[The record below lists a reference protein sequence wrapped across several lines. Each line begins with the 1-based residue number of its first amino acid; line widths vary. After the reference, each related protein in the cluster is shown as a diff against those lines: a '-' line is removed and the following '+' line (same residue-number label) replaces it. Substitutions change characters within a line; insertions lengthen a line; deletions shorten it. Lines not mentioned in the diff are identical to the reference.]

1 MREHITLLRPD
12 ADASKT
18 PASWS
23 SFPGDL
29 LVQSATRLR
38 ILALLYAFV
47 FFMAAI
53 FPMLLT
59 PADRA
64 ELVGSFIHWGP
75 RVISIAVA
83 LLVVAVISSARISLP
98 ALMNIGLLFE
108 VVGSF
113 GIAAAEFSVSS
124 SPIRP

>member
-1 MREHITLLRPD
+1 MREHINLLRPD
-12 ADASKT
+12 ADASKA

-23 SFPGDL
+23 SFPSDL
-29 LVQSATRLR
+29 LVQSAIRLR

-75 RVISIAVA
+75 SVISIAVA
-83 LLVVAVISSARISLP
+83 LLVVAAISSARISVP

-108 VVGSF
+108 VVGRW
-113 GIAAAEFSVSS
+113 ASV
-124 SPIRP
+124 RETTRLG